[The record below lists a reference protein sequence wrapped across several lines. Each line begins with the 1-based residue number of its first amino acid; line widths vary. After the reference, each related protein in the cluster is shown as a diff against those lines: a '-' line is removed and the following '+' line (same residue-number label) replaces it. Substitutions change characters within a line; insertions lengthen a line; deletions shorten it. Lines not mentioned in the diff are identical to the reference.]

1 MSGRRPLAA
10 WAVVLSAALGT
21 ACGGSTA
28 TDPANDTTAAVQA
41 APSSTASNTTD
52 PTTTDPTTTETV
64 APGGTDTSEPVSS
77 DVDAPELGRVVS
89 LAEEYVLA
97 DLLALGIEPVAS
109 TATVDTAGFQ
119 GLDEFDT
126 SGIEV
131 LPQTTLS
138 LEYLASLRPDTIVT
152 LQFFV
157 DQVGAEVLE
166 GIADVI
172 VVPDGLAAAEQIVAL
187 GDLVGRPD
195 RAASVAAD
203 VEAATTEAAAEVGEG
218 CTLSLAAVYSGPAV
232 AAFVD
237 GSTGLAR
244 AFQDVGCTLI
254 PGPDVTAPDANGR
267 AFLSFEQLGLL
278 DQPTLVLMQND
289 SVEGESDALDEIAD
303 DPIWQTLPAVAAD
316 RVVVIDRLGYPG
328 APGLIRFY
336 GEIPGLLGPS
346 GG

>member
-1 MSGRRPLAA
+1 VSGRRPIAA
-10 WAVVLSAALGT
+10 WVVVLSVALGT

-41 APSSTASNTTD
+41 APSSTAS
-52 PTTTDPTTTETV
+52 TTTDPTTTETV
-64 APGGTDTSEPVSS
+64 APGGTDTSDPVSS
-77 DVDAPELGRVVS
+77 DVDAAELGRVVS

-109 TATVDTAGFQ
+109 
-119 GLDEFDT
+119 
-126 SGIEV
+126 
-131 LPQTTLS
+131 
-138 LEYLASLRPDTIVT
+138 EYLASLRPDTIVT

-157 DQVGAEVLE
+157 DQVGPEVLE
-166 GIADVI
+166 GIADVV
-172 VVPDGLAAAEQIVAL
+172 VVPDGLAAA
-187 GDLVGRPD
+187 
-195 RAASVAAD
+195 
-203 VEAATTEAAAEVGEG
+203 EG
-218 CTLSLAAVYSGPAV
+218 CTLSLAAVYSGPTV

-267 AFLSFEQLGLL
+267 AFLSSEQLGLL

-336 GEIPGLLGPS
+336 GEVPGLLGPS